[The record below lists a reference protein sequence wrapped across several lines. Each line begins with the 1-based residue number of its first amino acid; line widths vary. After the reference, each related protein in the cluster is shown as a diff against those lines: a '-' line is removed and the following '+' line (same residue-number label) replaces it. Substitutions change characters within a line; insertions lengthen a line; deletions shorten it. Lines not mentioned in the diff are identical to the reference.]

1 MHVKQRML
9 AMIVLAVVSAGAS
22 PAVASPEGTYRIR
35 NASGTPLSCMLR
47 VERGESFYRFGL
59 RPGSEI
65 RPTLDLRHGGRLL
78 ICSSSVYRRFTFRV
92 ESGRAYELTETSH
105 GELRLRTISSP

>member
-1 MHVKQRML
+1 MHSRHRML
-9 AMIVLAVVSAGAS
+9 AVIVPAAVSAAAA
-22 PAVASPEGTYRIR
+22 PALASPEGSYRIR

-59 RPGSEI
+59 RPGREI
-65 RPTLDLRHGGRLL
+65 RRTLDLQHGPRLL

-92 ESGRAYELTETSH
+92 EAGRAYELIETRS
-105 GELRLRTISSP
+105 GALRLRTVGSN

>member
-1 MHVKQRML
+1 MHSRHPVL
-9 AMIVLAVVSAGAS
+9 AMIGLAAVSAGGS
-22 PAVASPEGTYRIR
+22 PALAAPEGTYRIR

-59 RPGSEI
+59 NPGSEV
-65 RPTLDLRHGGRLL
+65 RPTLNLQHGGRLL

-92 ESGRAYELTETSH
+92 EAGRAYELIETSH
-105 GELRLRTISSP
+105 GELRLRTISS